1 MFCCSTQC
9 YGSHTAHTLTQQ
21 YPLVGTAMGR
31 LLLLLLHSALAT
43 HGIVIVCLQ
52 LLQFLLLL
60 LFLGCC
66 VLYCVVFIRRNVRGE
81 FVCFI
86 AALNLMPHKV
96 IA

>member
-1 MFCCSTQC
+1 MFLCST
-9 YGSHTAHTLTQQ
+9 HTHTHTHYSYW
-21 YPLVGTAMGR
+21 YPLVGTAG
-31 LLLLLLHSALAT
+31 SALAT

-52 LLQFLLLL
+52 LLQLLLCLLLL
-60 LFLGCC
+60 LWLLLFLCCC

-81 FVCFI
+81 FVCFM